1 MRETIVLIII
11 STLIFLVLYFFTA
24 KIILEIAND
33 FKYGSR
39 KRKILVI
46 IALIPIINTTLIVI
60 YGVILLFIIAGMF
73 FENFIKE
80 VKEELKDE

>member
-1 MRETIVLIII
+1 MGETIALIII

-24 KIILEIAND
+24 KIILEIANE

-46 IALIPIINTTLIVI
+46 ISLIPIINTTFLTI
-60 YGVILLFIIAGMF
+60 YGFIFLFTVAVMFFKDFII
-73 FENFIKE
+73 EIK
-80 VKEELKDE
+80 KEFKNE

>member
-1 MRETIVLIII
+1 MRETIALIII

-39 KRKILVI
+39 KRKMLVI
-46 IALIPIINTTLIVI
+46 IALIPIINTAFLTI
-60 YGVILLFIIAGMF
+60 YGFILLFIIASMF
-73 FENFIKE
+73 FENFITDIK
-80 VKEELKDE
+80 KRI

>member
-1 MRETIVLIII
+1 MRETIALIII

-24 KIILEIAND
+24 KIILKIAND

-46 IALIPIINTTLIVI
+46 IALIPIINTALIVI

>member
-1 MRETIVLIII
+1 M
-11 STLIFLVLYFFTA
+11 YFFTA

-46 IALIPIINTTLIVI
+46 IALIPIINTALIVI
-60 YGVILLFIIAGMF
+60 YGVILLFTIAGMF

>member
-1 MRETIVLIII
+1 MGEKVAIITI
-11 STLIFLVLYFFTA
+11 STLIFIVLYFFTA
-24 KIILEIAND
+24 KIILEIADD

-46 IALIPIINTTLIVI
+46 IALIPIINTALIVI

>member
-24 KIILEIAND
+24 KIILEISND

-46 IALIPIINTTLIVI
+46 IALIPIINTALIVI

>member
-1 MRETIVLIII
+1 MGETIALIII

-24 KIILEIAND
+24 KIILEIANE

-46 IALIPIINTTLIVI
+46 ISLIPIINTAFLTI
-60 YGVILLFIIAGMF
+60 YGFIFLFTVAVMFLKDFII
-73 FENFIKE
+73 EIK
-80 VKEELKDE
+80 KEFKNE

>member
-1 MRETIVLIII
+1 MRETIALIII

-24 KIILEIAND
+24 KIILEISND

-46 IALIPIINTTLIVI
+46 IALIPIINTALIVI